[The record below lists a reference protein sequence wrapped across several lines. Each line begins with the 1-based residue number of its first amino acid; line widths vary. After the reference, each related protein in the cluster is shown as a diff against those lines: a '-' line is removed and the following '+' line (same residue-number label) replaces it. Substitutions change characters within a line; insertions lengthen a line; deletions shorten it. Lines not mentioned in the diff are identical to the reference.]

1 MAVPASRYIV
11 DLGPKKPG
19 APAAQSA
26 PRAPEQQAGVQ
37 PFKLF
42 NRHDKNTPEDR
53 LGEAEAKGFEEGRA
67 AAQEE
72 WSRKLDEQRAYYEK
86 QLSLERVTWANRE
99 ADRLTEQLTTA
110 VQEMETRIADAA
122 AELLKPFL
130 TGAMHQRAID
140 DLIKAIGTILIK
152 DEAITLEIAGPE
164 DLLQLLREK
173 LSGKNIAL
181 LFTPAEGPEV
191 RVVAGQTV
199 LETQLAAWVAKVEE
213 ALR

>member
-1 MAVPASRYIV
+1 MAIPASRFIA
-11 DLGPKKPG
+11 DLGPKKP
-19 APAAQSA
+19 AAQ
-26 PRAPEQQAGVQ
+26 PAPE
-37 PFKLF
+37 PSKLF
-42 NRHDKNTPEDR
+42 NKHETKTNPLERIAEV
-53 LGEAEAKGFEEGRA
+53 EAKAFEEGKA

-86 QLSLERVTWANRE
+86 QLSIERLTWASRE
-99 ADRLTEQLTTA
+99 ADRLTEQLSTA
-110 VQEMETRIADAA
+110 VQEVGTRIADTA

-130 TGAMHQRAID
+130 TTVGHQRAIG
-140 DLIKAIGTILIK
+140 DLVKAIETILMK

-173 LSGKNIAL
+173 LSGKNMAL

-191 RVVAGQTV
+191 RVVAGQTI
-199 LETQLAAWVAKVEE
+199 LETQLGAWVAKVEE